1 MFEIPNDLTKVR
13 VLPSPFNSG
22 HKDVSIQDEAV
33 FDFSTPVLDE
43 TETGADLRSWQ
54 AIGKPPVNSAFGQ
67 NPGPKTSH
75 GVKHSGKYFL
85 GLDWF
90 EATLL
95 GKFVSIDPDDIE
107 RPLVNSAFDAPKG
120 QRAGRVVLYHNQASR
135 RNRHYRYGFD
145 VLFVPAGAKVST
157 NRAAMV
163 ASYKIGVMSS
173 VPHLGNNCKPGSSI
187 FQAENNILYR
197 SDLWPTIDATFAA
210 LGADVS
216 HITRLDIALDGFG
229 LLDAADRYYRDEMAV
244 KLDYAENQTL
254 AQVGKAGFTVDRFE
268 DGGVTNFYIGSMSSK
283 KTLNGYAKGQRIDVE
298 NKQYIRGA
306 WLASGLIQNEA
317 DGKTVTRLE
326 MRHRKEAL
334 DELHLVDLDTGE
346 ALPFDWRRLRDA
358 RYLAGMFKE
367 TLRNFYGFK
376 VVNPTDKDK
385 SRWEDVPTID
395 WDAFDTAKVVR
406 IGRTRTPSETWRAK
420 HGALKIIRDDAA
432 NDYLAE
438 AVREEIQSAPSY
450 EVPAGLAAELAAEI
464 TDNAPKISADAARS
478 IVATIAAKLGK
489 DAVQYVTAWS
499 ADNIPSALGWAMA
512 EEHSVLGYIE
522 NRLRQDA
529 QDGNDNIRFM
539 NPAPLAATA

>member
-1 MFEIPNDLTKVR
+1 MDSINPFQEVKVLS
-13 VLPSPFNSG
+13 LPECQP
-22 HKDVSIQDEAV
+22 K
-33 FDFSTPVLDE
+33 
-43 TETGADLRSWQ
+43 TGNLRSWQ
-54 AIGKPPVNSAFGQ
+54 AIGKPPVISALEQ
-67 NPGPKTSH
+67 NDQPRTSH

-95 GKFVSIDPDDIE
+95 GKFVSINPDDIE

-120 QRAGRVVLYHNQASR
+120 QRAGQVILYHNQASR

-145 VLFVPAGAKVST
+145 VLFVPAGAKVNE

-187 FQAENNILYR
+187 FQVENNILYR
-197 SDLWPTIDATFAA
+197 SDLWPTIDATIAA
-210 LGADVS
+210 LEARVS

-229 LLDAADRYYRDEMAV
+229 LLNAADRYYRDEMAV
-244 KLDYAENQTL
+244 KLEYAETQTL
-254 AQVGKAGFTVDRFE
+254 AQVGKASFTVDRFE

-283 KTLNGYAKGQRIDVE
+283 KTLNGYAKGQRIDIE
-298 NKQYIRGA
+298 NKQYIRGS
-306 WLASGLIQNEA
+306 WLASGLINDEA
-317 DGKTVTRLE
+317 EGKEVTRLE

-334 DELHLVDLDTGE
+334 DELHLIDLDTGE

-385 SRWEDVPTID
+385 NRWDDVPTID

-406 IGRTRTPSETWRAK
+406 ISRTRTPSETWRAK
-420 HGALKIIRDDAA
+420 HAALKIIRDDAA
-432 NDYLAE
+432 NDYLAT
-438 AVREEIQSAPSY
+438 AVRTEIESAPSFQAC
-450 EVPAGLAAELAAEI
+450 EATVQQIITEI
-464 TDNAPKISADAARS
+464 TTAAPEVTPATVRRV
-478 IVATIAAKLGK
+478 VATIADKLAK
-489 DAVQYVTAWS
+489 DAVEYVTAWS
-499 ADNIPSALGWAMA
+499 VENVPAAMAWAMA
-512 EEHSVLGYIE
+512 EEHSVTSYIE
-522 NRLRQDA
+522 NRLRQDI
-529 QDGNDNIRFM
+529 QDGNGENILFM
-539 NPAPLAATA
+539 NPRPVVVAA